1 MSIPIFML
9 IHQLLVKIR
18 YCGGK
23 HTDYTPRGVTESSS
37 DLQYGN
43 WGKLEISQ
51 MCFDAFTV
59 TEM

>member
-9 IHQLLVKIR
+9 IHQLLVEIR

-23 HTDYTPRGVTESSS
+23 HTGYPPREVSDSSS

-43 WGKLEISQ
+43 CGKLEISQ

>member
-23 HTDYTPRGVTESSS
+23 HTDYTPREVTDSSS

-43 WGKLEISQ
+43 WGKLEHISDV
-51 MCFDAFTV
+51 F
-59 TEM
+59 